1 VGLDTPVFDKSAKS
15 DIESLH
21 VEIGRQDKYFCEY
34 ISGCLMTT
42 KSISTSQKFLRT
54 SEVADLLLVSNRTVQ
69 RWADK
74 NIIKAKVLPSG
85 HRRFDEKEINKMK
98 RGQ

>member
-1 VGLDTPVFDKSAKS
+1 MAKNGKTHR
-15 DIESLH
+15 DL
-21 VEIGRQDKYFCEY
+21 
-34 ISGCLMTT
+34 TT
-42 KSISTSQKFLRT
+42 QPSRTYTLNMSKLLRT
-54 SEVADLLLVSNRTVQ
+54 SEVADLLLVSNRTIQ

-85 HRRFDEKEINKMK
+85 HRRFDEKEINKLT

>member
-1 VGLDTPVFDKSAKS
+1 VGLDTPRFDKSAKS
-15 DIESLH
+15 DIH
-21 VEIGRQDKYFCEY
+21 FRYVK
-34 ISGCLMTT
+34 T
-42 KSISTSQKFLRT
+42 KKRKNKLLRT
-54 SEVADLLLVSNRTVQ
+54 SEVADLLLVSNRTIQ

>member
-1 VGLDTPVFDKSAKS
+1 MSKL
-15 DIESLH
+15 
-21 VEIGRQDKYFCEY
+21 
-34 ISGCLMTT
+34 
-42 KSISTSQKFLRT
+42 LRT
-54 SEVADLLLVSNRTVQ
+54 SEVADLLLVSNRTIQ

-85 HRRFDEKEINKMK
+85 HRRFDEKEINKIK